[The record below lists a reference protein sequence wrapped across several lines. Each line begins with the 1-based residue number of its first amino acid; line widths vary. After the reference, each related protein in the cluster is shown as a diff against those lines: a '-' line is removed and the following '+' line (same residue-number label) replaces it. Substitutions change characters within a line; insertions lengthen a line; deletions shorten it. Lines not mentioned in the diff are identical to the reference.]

1 MTVASQRRP
10 ASPGPVPSPGRRLGR
25 WVARGGPTALGLQLA
40 ELVADRVPVPVRY
53 GLADLGGWAAY
64 HLLSDR
70 AAVTRANFR
79 AVLGPGRPPQV
90 VDQVARRA
98 FQNYGRTVVDF
109 LVLEQLVA
117 DLRRRGALTGADHL
131 EAALAEGCGALLVS
145 AHFGS
150 WDLGAASAALTGHPV
165 HTLADPFGPPAV
177 DERVR
182 RARERLGVHVL
193 DPGPAG
199 VRAALRVLRRN
210 EILALAA
217 DLDPGTG
224 GVVVPFFGRPAAI
237 PAGPAAL
244 ALRTGAPIVAGYIWR
259 DRDGRYQGIVE
270 PPIRPDA
277 TADRAA
283 ETERL
288 TAAVVAS
295 FERVIR
301 RAPDQWSIFR
311 PIWRAAAEAVG

>member
-1 MTVASQRRP
+1 MPEPTR
-10 ASPGPVPSPGRRLGR
+10 GRGLGR
-25 WVARGGPTALGLQLA
+25 WLARGGPTALGLQLA
-40 ELVADRVPVPVRY
+40 ELVAGHVPTPVRY

-79 AVLGPGRPPQV
+79 PVLGPGRPPQA
-90 VDQVARRA
+90 VDRVARRA

-109 LVLEQLVA
+109 LTLDRLVA
-117 DLRRRGALTGADHL
+117 DLQRRGPVAGAEHL
-131 EAALAEGCGALLVS
+131 ETALAEGHGAILVS
-145 AHFGS
+145 AHFGN

-193 DPGPAG
+193 DPGTAG

-224 GVVVPFFGRPAAI
+224 GVLVPFFGRLAVI

-259 DRDGRYQGIVE
+259 DRDGRYQGAVE
-270 PPIRPDA
+270 PPVRPDP
-277 TADRAA
+277 TADRAV

-288 TAAVVAS
+288 TAAMIAS
-295 FERVIR
+295 FERAIR
-301 RAPDQWSIFR
+301 RAPAQWSIFR
-311 PIWRAAAEAVG
+311 PIWRAPVEDAR